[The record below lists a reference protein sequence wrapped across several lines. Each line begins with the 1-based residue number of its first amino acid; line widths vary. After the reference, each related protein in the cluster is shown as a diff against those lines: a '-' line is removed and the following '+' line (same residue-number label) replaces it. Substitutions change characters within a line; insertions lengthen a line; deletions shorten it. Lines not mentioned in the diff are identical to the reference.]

1 MFPVGL
7 ESFSIMLSGA
17 PLIFSIVVSVLN
29 AVLLFFASMKF
40 LLVLQLCGYKA
51 KRYFKW
57 LKNPQTPYLS
67 RLMLLCL
74 MGFLFFCIIAMCF
87 SSVLGYAISSLVGFV
102 SYLLFTILYI
112 NTESKV
118 NAKVPLRKTGRLIR
132 LIVVYC
138 IVLAFI
144 TFGLLTLLNYLAF
157 VIGSEVVGIL
167 RFSLICGMPILTPF
181 ILYFS
186 SLLTS
191 PFETIVKHFAIKKAT
206 LKLKRMQILKIGIT
220 GSFGKTTVKEILK
233 SILSQKY
240 RVLATPASYN
250 TPMGIALTVKQLD
263 STHDVFIA
271 EMGARNKGDIKEVAK
286 MVSPMYGVLTG
297 VNIQHLETFKTLEN
311 IKDTKFELFENL
323 TDGGEGFFSAD
334 NENAV
339 ELANRFNGEKYFAGV
354 SNAENNLVSA
364 SNISVGD
371 HGTSFTLNIK
381 GEEGVP
387 CSTVLLGKHS
397 IKNICLAAA
406 VAYKMGMTPIEI
418 ALGINRIQCIGHRLE
433 LMPNNKGIV
442 IIDDSY
448 NANIDGV
455 EAAMEVLDLF
465 NGRKIVLTPGLVEL
479 GKDENMANMEMGKI
493 LAKHADHVII
503 IGRQNAEMILAGLL
517 EGGMKKENI
526 KFATN
531 LNKGNKELNAM
542 VKEGDVVLFENDL
555 PDNYN

>member
-1 MFPVGL
+1 
-7 ESFSIMLSGA
+7 
-17 PLIFSIVVSVLN
+17 
-29 AVLLFFASMKF
+29 
-40 LLVLQLCGYKA
+40 
-51 KRYFKW
+51 
-57 LKNPQTPYLS
+57 
-67 RLMLLCL
+67 MLLCL

-87 SSVLGYAISSLVGFV
+87 SSVLGYDISSLVGFV

-132 LIVVYC
+132 LIIVYC
-138 IVLAFI
+138 IVLGVI
-144 TFGLLTLLNYLAF
+144 TFGFLTLLNYLAF

-167 RFSLICGMPILTPF
+167 RFSLICVMPILTPF

-191 PFETIVKHFAIKKAT
+191 PFETIVKHFAIKRAT

-240 RVLATPASYN
+240 RVLATPASFN
-250 TPMGIALTVKQLD
+250 TPMGIALTVKHLD

-271 EMGARNKGDIKEVAK
+271 EMGARNRGDIKEVAK
-286 MVSPMYGVLTG
+286 IVSPMYGVLTG

-334 NENAV
+334 NENSV

-354 SNAENNLVSA
+354 SNPENNLVSA
-364 SNISVGD
+364 SNISVGE

-418 ALGINRIQCIGHRLE
+418 ALGINRIQSIGHRLE

-455 EAAMEVLDLF
+455 VAAMEVLDLF